1 MGYKINMKKYV
12 FLMLISY
19 ILSADEEIMKKYMD
33 ITKNISQSRQTLS
46 PSELKDIKDPFV
58 SQRNIDQEQIDT
70 NETAQDPYVLYAIVQ
85 NKVKINQSW
94 YGIKDTIDI
103 YTISSIQKDS
113 VILQNQTQTI
123 KLNLKKG
130 SSNVLINYK

>member
-1 MGYKINMKKYV
+1 MKKYV

-19 ILSADEEIMKKYMD
+19 TLSADEEIMKKYMD

-58 SQRNIDQEQIDT
+58 SQRNIGQEQIDT
-70 NETAQDPYVLYAIVQ
+70 NETAQDPYILYAIVQ

>member
-1 MGYKINMKKYV
+1 MKKYV

-19 ILSADEEIMKKYMD
+19 TLSADEEIMKKYMD

-123 KLNLKKG
+123 KLNLKKR
-130 SSNVLINYK
+130 

>member
-1 MGYKINMKKYV
+1 MGYKINMKKYI
-12 FLMLISY
+12 FLILISY
-19 ILSADEEIMKKYMD
+19 TLSADEATINKYMD

-58 SQRNIDQEQIDT
+58 SQKKIDQDT

-85 NKVKINQSW
+85 KKVKINQSW

-103 YTISSIQKDS
+103 YTISHIQKDS

>member
-19 ILSADEEIMKKYMD
+19 TLSADEEIMKKYMD

>member
-1 MGYKINMKKYV
+1 MKKYV
-12 FLMLISY
+12 FLMLILY
-19 ILSADEEIMKKYMD
+19 TLSADEEIMKKYMD

>member
-12 FLMLISY
+12 FLMLILY
-19 ILSADEEIMKKYMD
+19 TLSADEEIMKKYMD

>member
-1 MGYKINMKKYV
+1 MKKYV

-19 ILSADEEIMKKYMD
+19 TLSADEEIMKKYMD

>member
-1 MGYKINMKKYV
+1 MKKYV
-12 FLMLISY
+12 FLMLILY
-19 ILSADEEIMKKYMD
+19 TLSADEEIMKKYMD

-123 KLNLKKG
+123 KLNLKKR
-130 SSNVLINYK
+130 

>member
-19 ILSADEEIMKKYMD
+19 TLSADEEIMKKYMD

-58 SQRNIDQEQIDT
+58 SQRNIGQEQIDT
-70 NETAQDPYVLYAIVQ
+70 NETAQDPYILYAIVQ

>member
-1 MGYKINMKKYV
+1 
-12 FLMLISY
+12 MLISY
-19 ILSADEEIMKKYMD
+19 TLSADEEIMKKYMD

-123 KLNLKKG
+123 KLNLKKR
-130 SSNVLINYK
+130 

>member
-19 ILSADEEIMKKYMD
+19 TLSADEEIMKKYMD

-123 KLNLKKG
+123 KLNLKKR
-130 SSNVLINYK
+130 

>member
-12 FLMLISY
+12 FLMLILY
-19 ILSADEEIMKKYMD
+19 TLSADEEIMKKYMD

-123 KLNLKKG
+123 KLNLKKR
-130 SSNVLINYK
+130 

>member
-1 MGYKINMKKYV
+1 
-12 FLMLISY
+12 MLISY
-19 ILSADEEIMKKYMD
+19 TLSADEEIMKKYMD

>member
-1 MGYKINMKKYV
+1 MKKYV

>member
-1 MGYKINMKKYV
+1 MGYKINMKKYI
-12 FLMLISY
+12 FLILISY
-19 ILSADEEIMKKYMD
+19 TLSADEATINKYMD

-58 SQRNIDQEQIDT
+58 SQKKIDQDT

-103 YTISSIQKDS
+103 YTISHIQKDS